1 MGFYS
6 VKIANTQSDNIASN
20 NKAITLK
27 SNVAELLL
35 HVYTSPIYNMNIF
48 LLEYYEPA
56 SVKLVVIA
64 TDIFYVQLLRL
75 PSDAFAIWME
85 AYVAE

>member
-6 VKIANTQSDNIASN
+6 VKVVKTQSDNIASN

-35 HVYTSPIYNMNIF
+35 HVNTSPIYNMNNF
-48 LLEYYEPA
+48 FTYYYEP
-56 SVKLVVIA
+56 STVKLVVIA

-75 PSDAFAIWME
+75 PADAFAIWME
-85 AYVAE
+85 ACVAE